1 MRLQDQVY
9 EVYRNNINENM
20 EENRKGA
27 LAMKEALEK
36 SPLNHNGVLEKTL
49 QIPKVIDEQT
59 VEQFQAITE
68 MTIRVFDKVIEEYR
82 KNPEYRGLFP
92 FSKELEELILLP
104 PAYDGNLAI
113 ARLDLFYDK
122 DSGDFRFCE
131 INTDGTA
138 AMYRDLEMRKALG
151 FIPAHKAVEEAFE
164 LEPFELFDS
173 WVQTFLSLYGTYG
186 KKKENPFVVM
196 ADFLENATIK
206 EFEEF
211 ERSFKK
217 AGVDCE
223 ICDIRTLKYTD
234 GALYTAQG
242 KKIDAIY
249 RRAVTADIMAHFE
262 EVKDFVNAVRDDAV
276 FIAGA
281 FVTQIIHNKWIF
293 HVLRHDMTKAI
304 LTKEEFDFVEKHI
317 PLTLEL
323 TPEYISLEEVRSTK
337 DRWIIKPMDAYAS
350 KGIYAAGK
358 DYSQEDWDKLTGD
371 LYGTGYLCQEYCRQY
386 LTDNIDFSWGDGEWH
401 PYINMPGLYV
411 YNRKFA
417 GVLMRMACEENIIVA
432 HDNERTVPVF
442 VVKGKK

>member
-27 LAMKEALEK
+27 LSMKEALEK

-386 LTDNIDFSWGDGEWH
+386 MTDNIDFAWGDGEWH